1 MICEPDAAKLR
12 TISELE
18 SKMNR
23 RKHLGPVYE
32 TYPARELGEFLGDK
46 LFKAVATV
54 ICWALWTGVY
64 YILIG
69 VVNFNRK
76 NFLADAKE
84 MSTSQLLQTEGSLW
98 TLLGCYFVIMILVF
112 RSRIGEKT
120 VIRKRVAK

>member
-1 MICEPDAAKLR
+1 M
-12 TISELE
+12 S
-18 SKMNR
+18 R

-32 TYPARELGEFLGDK
+32 SYPARELGEYLGDK

-54 ICWALWTGVY
+54 ICWLLWTGVY

-76 NFLADAKE
+76 NFLENAKE
-84 MSTSQLLQTEGSLW
+84 MSASQLMQTEGSLW
-98 TLLGCYFVIMILVF
+98 TLLGCYFVIMIIVF

-120 VIRKRVAK
+120 VIRKKGVK